1 MKTLL
6 IIMAILVSLIF
17 TLPVQAA
24 PFVYFNWDNQGD
36 ETNPVKIVLL
46 GLPDSPIEA
55 EITKLP
61 NPDDP
66 ADDMF
71 YRAEYD
77 LKDLPDGSYSLT
89 GKVRNIWG
97 DESEESPP
105 YPFVKAVPGGVS
117 DVHLDF

>member
-1 MKTLL
+1 MKILL
-6 IIMAILVSLIF
+6 VILALFVGLIF

-55 EITKLP
+55 EITKVA

-77 LKDLPDGSYSLT
+77 LKDLPDGSYILI
-89 GKVRNIWG
+89 GKMKNIWG
-97 DESEESPP
+97 ESEESEP
-105 YPFVKAVPGGVS
+105 YPFVKAVPGDVS